1 MKAIVRDRFGSPD
14 VLELRE
20 VERPTI
26 KPGEVLVRV
35 HASSVAI
42 SDWFWLTGTPVIMR
56 PAAGIVRPRDPIL
69 GRDVA
74 GVVEAVGPDVHTL
87 GIGDE
92 VYGELDGGTHAEY
105 VAAPE
110 SKLARKPA
118 NLSFE
123 EAAAVPLAGVT
134 ALQGLRDSG
143 RIGAG
148 QHVLINGASGAV
160 GTFAVQIA
168 KAYGA
173 EVTAVCSASGAE
185 LVRSIGADH
194 VIDYATTDFTA
205 GTARYD
211 LIFDLAGSQP
221 IRRCRDVLTPGG
233 VYVAST
239 SRLGV
244 LFRAMLLSVVAR
256 GQVTVFAAKESK
268 ADLEV
273 LRELIEQGAVT
284 PVIDGRYQLSETAEA
299 FRAQGSGHARG
310 RKVIIVAA

>member
-14 VLELRE
+14 VLQLRD
-20 VERPTI
+20 VDRPTI
-26 KPGEVLVRV
+26 KPNEVLVRV
-35 HASSVAI
+35 HASSVSI
-42 SDWFWLTGTPVIMR
+42 SDWFWLTGTPAIMR
-56 PAAGIVRPRDPIL
+56 PASGILRPRDPIL
-69 GRDVA
+69 GRDLA
-74 GVVEAVGPDVHTL
+74 GVVEAVGADVRML
-87 GIGDE
+87 GVGDE

-110 SKLARKPA
+110 DRLARKPA

-143 RIGAG
+143 RIASG
-148 QHVLINGASGAV
+148 QHVLINGATGAV

-173 EVTAVCSASGAE
+173 EVTAVCSSSGAE

-205 GTARYD
+205 GTERYD

-221 IRRCRDVLTPGG
+221 VGRCRRVLTPGG

-239 SRLGV
+239 SKLSV
-244 LFRAMLLSVVAR
+244 LFAAMLTSVVAR
-256 GQVTVFAAKESK
+256 GQVTAFAAKESK
-268 ADLEV
+268 ADLEAMC
-273 LRELIEQGAVT
+273 ELIEQGAVT
-284 PVIDGRYQLSETAEA
+284 PVIDDRYDLSHVPQA
-299 FRAQGSGHARG
+299 FRDQGSGHARG
-310 RKVIIVAA
+310 RKVITVAA